1 MKKEKLNII
10 PEEDG
15 YAVNYILDVADVV
28 DAKIYDMSRNGA
40 FPEMLPCDMTEE
52 GGQRIFSYSVQDMRP
67 LSEMFKVQIDKEH
80 MLTLLH
86 NILHGLEKFGKNMIS
101 LSYVAKDPQNIFV
114 SPEDYSVKFVV
125 IPVDKDV
132 TDLEEIRNLIK
143 TILVGSKYNELDTDN
158 YVARLINAANMPG
171 TFSSS
176 EMKIKVSEL
185 LLEIG
190 INRDEELETSRAN
203 QTEEKSGN
211 SHVLRGDSAKV
222 SRLGVMRNNAMM
234 SGYGQGGPNGQPMGP
249 NGQPMPPMGPNGQ
262 PMPPMGPNGQPMPP
276 MGPNGQPMPPM
287 GPNGQPMP
295 PMGPNGQPMPPM
307 GPNGR
312 PLPPM
317 GPNGRPLPPMG
328 PNGRPLPP
336 MGSNGRPLPP
346 MGPNGR
352 PLPPMGP
359 DGRPLP
365 PMGPDGQPL
374 EDKNMLDKEGSQ
386 ADEESKVDT
395 ENALPD
401 DVSNKTDVQLAE
413 KSSDD
418 EQLSEDKKVTETDS
432 EQTGEQTPEDGS
444 GQAEGTTL
452 ENESKQ
458 EKETTPES
466 GSEQVEAPLP
476 DDRTVQEDNSSS
488 DSRPE
493 LEDKPVSDR
502 APMTESEMNQGF
514 TSQFVDRS
522 QSSRMPQDIM
532 NTGISP
538 ERENSQEIHLPQQ
551 FFVRT
556 KTGERINIDKAEF
569 KIGHKA
575 SDVDYAVSDNS
586 AISRVHCVITKRNG
600 VCFVR
605 DNKSTNGTFVN
616 GSELP
621 LGKEQFLTNGAS
633 VILGDEEF
641 IFHVE

>member
-1 MKKEKLNII
+1 
-10 PEEDG
+10 
-15 YAVNYILDVADVV
+15 
-28 DAKIYDMSRNGA
+28 
-40 FPEMLPCDMTEE
+40 
-52 GGQRIFSYSVQDMRP
+52 
-67 LSEMFKVQIDKEH
+67 
-80 MLTLLH
+80 
-86 NILHGLEKFGKNMIS
+86 
-101 LSYVAKDPQNIFV
+101 
-114 SPEDYSVKFVV
+114 
-125 IPVDKDV
+125 
-132 TDLEEIRNLIK
+132 
-143 TILVGSKYNELDTDN
+143 
-158 YVARLINAANMPG
+158 
-171 TFSSS
+171 
-176 EMKIKVSEL
+176 
-185 LLEIG
+185 
-190 INRDEELETSRAN
+190 
-203 QTEEKSGN
+203 
-211 SHVLRGDSAKV
+211 
-222 SRLGVMRNNAMM
+222 
-234 SGYGQGGPNGQPMGP
+234 
-249 NGQPMPPMGPNGQ
+249 
-262 PMPPMGPNGQPMPP
+262 
-276 MGPNGQPMPPM
+276 
-287 GPNGQPMP
+287 
-295 PMGPNGQPMPPM
+295 
-307 GPNGR
+307 
-312 PLPPM
+312 
-317 GPNGRPLPPMG
+317 
-328 PNGRPLPP
+328 
-336 MGSNGRPLPP
+336 
-346 MGPNGR
+346 
-352 PLPPMGP
+352 
-359 DGRPLP
+359 
-365 PMGPDGQPL
+365 MGPDGQPL